1 MPGQPPCAPGMSRDR
16 LHCPPKLFP
25 NDPHSC
31 EYATKEGDRA
41 PLQGRCSANV
51 HLSEGP
57 GRHRSCCYVH
67 ARSVAHMESRMRR
80 AEPSAPESIWMGSTR
95 PVRPRRGKRGGGM
108 LSLLSR
114 LLREQTAQDLAEYGI
129 ALATIS
135 IVAVVVA
142 VIIAGDVGT
151 LWSRAQNVIDS
162 AATAS

>member
-31 EYATKEGDRA
+31 EYATKEGDKA

-57 GRHRSCCYVH
+57 DRHQSCCYVQ
-67 ARSVAHMESRMRR
+67 ARLWRGWSPACEELSRRFASR
-80 AEPSAPESIWMGSTR
+80 FWMGSTR

-135 IVAVVVA
+135 IVAIVVA
-142 VIIAGDVGT
+142 IIVAGDVGT
-151 LWSRAQNVIDS
+151 LWSRAQSVINS
-162 AATAS
+162 AAS